1 MTDDQI
7 QEPAPQPDVA
17 TELDR
22 IGRIPGVRDRAGVG
36 DGSVHDAVVAL
47 DGARVPQPDVAK
59 VPLTVSEKH
68 SLWMASGWESRGA
81 FIRGVEAAE
90 RSHSDAAAP
99 PPEPKGYLRNCELTQ
114 RRGPSEPDWIFYVD
128 AAGNTYCQLDGYRIM
143 PIDAP
148 QPAVAAIISGLRE
161 QIEEQKLAILRSW
174 DYGKH
179 LEGEAMLWE
188 ERARH
193 LGWRD
198 EHGA

>member
-1 MTDDQI
+1 MTYRDALKIALEALSIVADVAPHPLGPKAMKAVADAI
-7 QEPAPQPDVA
+7 HEVSIALAAPQ
-17 TELDR
+17 
-22 IGRIPGVRDRAGVG
+22 
-36 DGSVHDAVVAL
+36 
-47 DGARVPQPDVAK
+47 
-59 VPLTVSEKH
+59 
-68 SLWMASGWESRGA
+68 
-81 FIRGVEAAE
+81 
-90 RSHSDAAAP
+90 
-99 PPEPKGYLRNCELTQ
+99 PEPKGYVRNCELTQ